1 MTETHEDA
9 ARGNDHQLL
18 SILNED
24 VRPINNEKPVRALAR
39 IRPWRPQTEPV
50 SQPIYFYTSF
60 FTHHYRPPPLPRVE

>member
-50 SQPIYFYTSF
+50 SQPIYFYTGV
-60 FTHHYRPPPLPRVE
+60 T